1 MRLVGSATNI
11 PPHFVLLNLV
21 VSAGSLAFFKRL
33 LYNFEMPFCRTLWL
47 FLEALFQDQQSFVEA
62 LFQDQQLLWKPFFRT
77 NLFWKPFAHFLSLF
91 LFLLWAMCYAV
102 SSPPSLW
109 VELVAPSHPSGLVA
123 ALGLALGLRYLS
135 SSSWFFLVV
144 GLPGSAPDRAIP
156 NTAEKCVVKILFCQ
170 IIAMAYSIILF
181 LTRRKNKANA

>member
-47 FLEALFQDQQSFVEA
+47 FWKPFFKTNN
-62 LFQDQQLLWKPFFRT
+62 LLWKPFFRT
-77 NLFWKPFAHFLSLF
+77 NLFWKPFAHFLSFF